1 MPRPRILVTR
11 RWPEAVERRLC
22 ELFDTTLNTD
32 DHRLSADELRV
43 ALRDFDAVLPTVSD
57 RLDASVLSVDAAR
70 ARILANYGVGYSHI
84 DIDAARACGLVVTN
98 TPGVLTDCTADLALT
113 LMLMVARRA
122 GEGER
127 EVRAGQWTGW
137 RPTHLVGTRLSGK
150 TLGIIGMGRI
160 AIGVARRA
168 QHGFGM
174 KVVYFNRSPVAPAQL
189 AGLDASACARIEDV
203 LAQADFVSLH
213 CPGGGAN
220 RHLIDAARL
229 AAMPPHAFLINT
241 ARGDVVD
248 EAALVDALQRGRI
261 AGAGLDVYENEP
273 QLHPGLLALENVVL
287 LPHLGSATRETREAM
302 GMRVVD
308 NLVAFFD
315 GKRPPDQVS

>member
-1 MPRPRILVTR
+1 MPRPRVLVTR

-32 DHRLSADELRV
+32 DHRLSADELRA
-43 ALRDFDAVLPTVSD
+43 ALGTHDAVLPTVSD
-57 RLDASVLSVDAAR
+57 RLDAGVLAVAAPR

-127 EVRAGQWTGW
+127 ALRAGQWGGW

-160 AIGVARRA
+160 GIAVARRA

-174 KVVYFNRSPVAPAQL
+174 RVVYSNRSAVAPESL
-189 AGLDASACARIEDV
+189 AGLQATRLERIEDV

-213 CPGGGAN
+213 CPGGSAN
-220 RHLIDAARL
+220 RHLIDATRL
-229 AAMPPHAFLINT
+229 AAMQPHAFLINT

-248 EAALVDALQRGRI
+248 EAALVAALQDGRI

-308 NLVAFFD
+308 NLVAFFA
-315 GKRPPDQVS
+315 GKQPPDQVS

>member
-32 DHRLSADELRV
+32 DHRLSADELRA

-127 EVRAGQWTGW
+127 EVRAGQWSGW

-160 AIGVARRA
+160 AIAVARRA

-189 AGLDASACARIEDV
+189 AGLDATACARIEDV

-248 EAALVDALQRGRI
+248 EAALVDALQHGRI

-273 QLHPGLLALENVVL
+273 QLHPGLLALDNVVL

>member
-160 AIGVARRA
+160 AIAVARRA

-174 KVVYFNRSPVAPAQL
+174 KVVYFNRSPVAPEQL
-189 AGLDASACARIEDV
+189 AGLEATACARIEDV

-220 RHLIDAARL
+220 RHLINAARL
-229 AAMPPHAFLINT
+229 AAMQPHAFLINP

-248 EAALVDALQRGRI
+248 EAALVDALHQGRI

-273 QLHPGLLALENVVL
+273 QLHPGLLARDKVVL

>member
-32 DHRLSADELRV
+32 DQRLSADELRA

-127 EVRAGQWTGW
+127 EVRAGQWSGW

-160 AIGVARRA
+160 AIAVARRA

-189 AGLDASACARIEDV
+189 AGLEATACARIEDV

-229 AAMPPHAFLINT
+229 AAMQPHAYLINT

-248 EAALVDALQRGRI
+248 EAALVDALQHGRI

-302 GMRVVD
+302 GMRVAD

-315 GKRPPDQVS
+315 GRRPPDQVS